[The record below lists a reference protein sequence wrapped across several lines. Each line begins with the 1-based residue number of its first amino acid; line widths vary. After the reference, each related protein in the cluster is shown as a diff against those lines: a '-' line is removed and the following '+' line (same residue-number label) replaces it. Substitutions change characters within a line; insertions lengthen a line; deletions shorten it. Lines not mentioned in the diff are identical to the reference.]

1 VVKNVATSVFGAYEF
16 ERFVVEKDGGHA
28 MIFTGLDKQ
37 EYITFHQPNCPP
49 NERMNKFLLEK
60 QTK

>member
-1 VVKNVATSVFGAYEF
+1 MLVNVSDLLIRDPFVF
-16 ERFVVEKDGGHA
+16 VEKDGGHA

-49 NERMNKFLLEK
+49 KERMNKFLLSK
-60 QTK
+60 